1 MTSFY
6 PGIEPYKYG
15 LLDVGNGHQLYW
27 ELCGNPA
34 CKPALVLHGGPGSG
48 CSPTLRRFFNPDVYH
63 IVLFDQRNSGRS
75 TPHAKD
81 FNTDLIINTTEHLLA
96 DIEQLRQHLGIER
109 WLVFGGS
116 WGVTLGLAYAQRHPQ
131 RVTEMVL
138 LGITM
143 TRRAEIDWLYHGVGR
158 LFPEQHACFRAGV
171 PAAERDGDL
180 VAAYYRL
187 LQNPDPTIHRQAA
200 YDWCVWEASLISTD
214 PDYVPD
220 PRWSDPDFQLA
231 FARIVTHY
239 FHHNAWLDD
248 GILLRNAGR
257 LAGIPGVLVHG
268 RLDLDAPLITA
279 WELNQAWSDSELI
292 VVSGAGHSLGD
303 SGMSEALIAATDRF
317 AMN

>member
-1 MTSFY
+1 MNS
-6 PGIEPYKYG
+6 YG
-15 LLDVGNGHQLYW
+15 N
-27 ELCGNPA
+27 
-34 CKPALVLHGGPGSG
+34 
-48 CSPTLRRFFNPDVYH
+48 
-63 IVLFDQRNSGRS
+63 I
-75 TPHAKD
+75 
-81 FNTDLIINTTEHLLA
+81 
-96 DIEQLRQHLGIER
+96 LGIER

-116 WGVTLGLAYAQRHPQ
+116 WGVTLGLAYAQRHPE

-143 TRRAEIDWLYHGVGR
+143 TRRAEIDWLYRGVGR

-239 FHHNAWLDD
+239 FHHNAWLEN
-248 GILLRNAGR
+248 GILLRNADR
-257 LAGIPGVLVHG
+257 LTGIPGVFGTRPFRPRRAPYHCLGTQSSLV
-268 RLDLDAPLITA
+268 RQRT
-279 WELNQAWSDSELI
+279 NRCQR
-292 VVSGAGHSLGD
+292 SG
-303 SGMSEALIAATDRF
+303 TF
-317 AMN
+317 PQ